1 MIGCIVILGW
11 FFVVLVVSIHSEIK
25 HNRQRDAERRMMAHV
40 EHYLENQY
48 PATMSESEVK
58 EMTAGRWE

>member
-1 MIGCIVILGW
+1 MIEIIALLYVWLFLAHI
-11 FFVVLVVSIHSEIK
+11 IHEEIK
-25 HNRQRDAERRMMAHV
+25 HFRLMNEERRMMAHV

>member
-11 FFVVLVVSIHSEIK
+11 FFVVLVDFIHEEIK
-25 HNRQRDAERRMMAHV
+25 HFRLMNEERRMMAHV